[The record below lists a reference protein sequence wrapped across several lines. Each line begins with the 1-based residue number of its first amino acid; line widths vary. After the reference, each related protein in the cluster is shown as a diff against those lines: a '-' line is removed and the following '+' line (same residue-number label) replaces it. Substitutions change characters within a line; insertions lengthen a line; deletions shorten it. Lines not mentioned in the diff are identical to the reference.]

1 MRMVRR
7 LAVRLR
13 VGGYR
18 VKVTRY
24 HSCMVHPAETKGI
37 QGSPNGK

>member
-1 MRMVRR
+1 MHGSMAV
-7 LAVRLR
+7 VRLR